1 MKPSATLPASAILAA
16 CAALAACGAE
26 KERSFNEIWNETDR
40 SVVGGL
46 DSADN
51 TIANAA
57 AGYEAKADN
66 EVRAAEQ
73 RLEAEAEAQMS
84 RLNAIEPAPGNES
97 VNVNGQ

>member
-1 MKPSATLPASAILAA
+1 MKPRPALTLLAA

-46 DSADN
+46 DAADN
-51 TIANAA
+51 IIANSA
-57 AGYEAKADN
+57 AGYEARAEN

-84 RLNAIEPAPGNES
+84 RLNATEPAPGNES
-97 VNVNGQ
+97 VNGQ